1 MDNSVYIQNEILRT
15 IFYEGFVEG
24 NIIIIQNFDLGT
36 LPLRKG
42 SYLTYEETETYWQL
56 TNNYLSPKELGYK
69 VIIGGTSTV
78 YDETLR
84 VIGKIASTDGYYFYN
99 DKFLIY
105 AKSLSELAFKYDGN
119 DFITFSNFQISSL
132 TNNSWLLQY
141 SGIPYSFVGATNTGM
156 YFDSS
161 LLKFK
166 VGDTYVLGLSSQ
178 GKIYLQVQPDED
190 LTYTLYALV
199 YDPASKEI
207 KRRSLSQLHS
217 HSNVS
222 VLNNLSDSGGK
233 LAYNGVLVADFTNYY
248 TKTQIDS
255 SISNLQNQ
263 INLKADATHN
273 HALNSLSEK
282 SYNSLTDKPDL
293 SSLHTHDNKSTL
305 DLIPLYSSGNIGD
318 TIIKTSNGLA
328 WGSSGLTGLN
338 SNILYWDTNSFYYT
352 PYSSK
357 QSGVN
362 FYYGTDIP
370 DGMNILNLNA
380 LLRVTGLIL
389 YSDLIAGNIISDTL
403 TIQGYLDIYESN
415 IAAFDK
421 INEDGLSIKI
431 AAGSALNGDYNG
443 GNLYFVTGNGSGIGI
458 NGDIY
463 FGDGTAGVL
472 KEKTLEYLVVY
483 YDDATGKL
491 SYGYLPSGS
500 TINNDILYFNGSTLK
515 YTPYSTKQSSLIHFY
530 LGTTAPTNTSR
541 LNLDAYLY
549 ATKLYSGGVEV
560 SVVTHTHNFNSDIL
574 YWDNTNQ
581 KYMPYVSKQSSLVHF
596 YTGTTDPNYTA
607 RLNLDASLYTTE
619 LVSSIKSDLIQSNS
633 VSYVPG
639 LFGSGFKLWKDTSNK
654 YVIELD
660 SLFVRGTLN
669 AYEFR
674 INRFRASNGSIIVT
688 DAVKAKSGLT
698 YDSNAGKYYF
708 EVEDVSEITFQA
720 NDLIQAQAFNGISVY
735 NHQFKVYSINST
747 KIYVVNPDGSNPTQV
762 DISNKEFVRL
772 GNTTNK
778 SRKSFISLSVGNT
791 IFSNPSIE
799 IWDGVNSFTRTSSMI
814 KVRMGNLGGLTF
826 NGINIGGYGLYST
839 NAYLQGVIN
848 ATSGKIGN
856 WDISGGYLS
865 ASDSNG
871 RISIGQEINLYDA
884 SNIQRVNIW
893 KGNIGGI
900 SYYTEGSSLSWTGTY
915 ASYYTTNLHVLNSF
929 VNLSNQT
936 YYIQSSSTSNDNYL
950 KTYTSLQ
957 SSSYHIDI
965 SSNKNYIFNL
975 QLAIYVSF
983 TLDADDTNPDPD
995 GLTTE
1000 NFING
1005 SYSIAATVYVY
1016 NSSNVLLGR
1025 SAATSVDFIPEN
1037 GESYTHYLDVA
1048 INLNCGLITTSQVY
1062 FKIVYSITNNINEK
1076 RINTYYRYL
1085 GGIWEEWYKTETY
1098 HNIDSTFYVY
1108 LSRVKLQ
1115 GNTGGF
1121 VQIGKSGFQNIKDAT
1136 HYFRTDQADASYI
1149 METKGLVKMFS
1160 NEESWPVWINRN
1172 YNSNTNPVLLLSQEA
1187 LSSGT
1192 CKVIQFKA
1200 SSSFSDKG
1208 YIQCNI
1214 DTATLSFVT
1223 GSDERLKQKIQLA
1236 DFNAL
1241 NLIRDIKLKKYEI
1254 KETGAITYGWVAQD
1268 FIEKYELPLVGL
1280 KEYKEKGEYLG
1291 FSKDYLIEILWKAM
1305 EEMIERIDNLE
1316 NILNRLK

>member
-1 MDNSVYIQNEILRT
+1 MNLYTSY
-15 IFYEGFVEG
+15 GFV
-24 NIIIIQNFDLGT
+24 
-36 LPLRKG
+36 
-42 SYLTYEETETYWQL
+42 
-56 TNNYLSPKELGYK
+56 SPKIEQRRTVLFDAGTYQQLGGIGS
-69 VIIGGTSTV
+69 IINQ
-78 YDETLR
+78 
-84 VIGKIASTDGYYFYN
+84 ASSYT
-99 DKFLIY
+99 IQ
-105 AKSLSELAFKYDGN
+105 SAF
-119 DFITFSNFQISSL
+119 
-132 TNNSWLLQY
+132 
-141 SGIPYSFVGATNTGM
+141 
-156 YFDSS
+156 
-161 LLKFK
+161 
-166 VGDTYVLGLSSQ
+166 
-178 GKIYLQVQPDED
+178 
-190 LTYTLYALV
+190 
-199 YDPASKEI
+199 
-207 KRRSLSQLHS
+207 
-217 HSNVS
+217 
-222 VLNNLSDSGGK
+222 
-233 LAYNGVLVADFTNYY
+233 
-248 TKTQIDS
+248 
-255 SISNLQNQ
+255 
-263 INLKADATHN
+263 
-273 HALNSLSEK
+273 
-282 SYNSLTDKPDL
+282 
-293 SSLHTHDNKSTL
+293 
-305 DLIPLYSSGNIGD
+305 
-318 TIIKTSNGLA
+318 
-328 WGSSGLTGLN
+328 
-338 SNILYWDTNSFYYT
+338 LYWDSSSLSLVPYSSKQSSLVHFYTGTTNPNNTTRLNLDAYLYATKLYSGANEVLTSLASDILYYDSANKKLT

-357 QSGVN
+357 QS
-362 FYYGTDIP
+362 
-370 DGMNILNLNA
+370 
-380 LLRVTGLIL
+380 
-389 YSDLIAGNIISDTL
+389 S
-403 TIQGYLDIYESN
+403 
-415 IAAFDK
+415 
-421 INEDGLSIKI
+421 
-431 AAGSALNGDYNG
+431 
-443 GNLYFVTGNGSGIGI
+443 
-458 NGDIY
+458 
-463 FGDGTAGVL
+463 
-472 KEKTLEYLVVY
+472 LV
-483 YDDATGKL
+483 
-491 SYGYLPSGS
+491 
-500 TINNDILYFNGSTLK
+500 
-515 YTPYSTKQSSLIHFY
+515 HFY
-530 LGTTAPTNTSR
+530 TGTTNPNNTTR

-772 GNTTNK
+772 GNTTNN

-856 WDISGGYLS
+856 WYISGGYLS

-900 SYYTEGSSLSWTGTY
+900 SYFTGGSSLSWTGTY
-915 ASYYTTNLHVLNSF
+915 ASYYTKNLHVLNSF

-1016 NSSNVLLGR
+1016 NSSNVLLGQ

-1085 GGIWEEWYKTETY
+1085 GGIWEEWYETETY

-1108 LSRVKLQ
+1108 LSSVKLQ

-1172 YNSNTNPVLLLSQEA
+1172 YNSNTNPVLMLSQEA

-1223 GSDERLKQKIQLA
+1223 GSDLRLKENVRNA
-1236 DFNAL
+1236 DDLDAL
-1241 NLIRDIKLKKYEI
+1241 SIVKAVPLKKYKLKDSGIE
-1254 KETGAITYGWVAQD
+1254 TYGWVAQD
-1268 FIEKYELPLVGL
+1268 FLGKYEIPIANLDAYKRSGETLGL
-1280 KEYKEKGEYLG
+1280 A
-1291 FSKDYLIEILWKAM
+1291 KDYLIEILWRAVEQLVDK
-1305 EEMIERIDNLE
+1305 ISNLE
-1316 NILNRLK
+1316 TKLGKI